1 MMIKRL
7 LIGSIILLGTLL
19 VLLLYLP
26 AMRPQPTP
34 AQMQTT
40 GEVQIGGPFTLIN
53 TRGEE
58 VTETLL
64 LGHYSLIYFGFT
76 YCPDICPLALQTIT
90 ETLEILGPDGEQVMP
105 VFISL
110 DPERDTPDVVASYL
124 EHFHP
129 RFEGLTGTL
138 AQTTAAAEQYRVYAK
153 KSFLKDADGV
163 ETSDY
168 TVDHTGFLYLMNPAG
183 RYADHFS
190 KEATAP
196 EIAER
201 LKQALVGS

>member
-7 LIGSIILLGTLL
+7 LIGSLILLGTLL

-26 AMRPQPTP
+26 AMRPQPVP
-34 AQMQTT
+34 MQVQTT

-53 TRGEE
+53 TRGEQVNE
-58 VTETLL
+58 SLL
-64 LGHYSLIYFGFT
+64 EGHYSLVYFGFT

-90 ETLEILGPDGEQVMP
+90 ETLETLGPVGDEVMP

-110 DPERDTPDVVASYL
+110 DPERDTPEVVASYL

-129 RFEGLTGTL
+129 RFVGLTGTL
-138 AQTTAAAEQYRVYAK
+138 AQTTAAAEEYRVYAK

-163 ETSDY
+163 ETGDY

-190 KEATAP
+190 KDATAP

-201 LKQALVGS
+201 LRRALAGS